1 MRVATV
7 TLNPAVDRQ
16 LIVPNFE
23 VNQLHRL
30 TGPESSAMTPGGK
43 GINVAMLLDVLGI
56 SVVAMSIL
64 AGYTGRILEEELRRL
79 HPRITT
85 NFVYTSGETRENIAI
100 VDPIKDTITEINSS
114 GPKVDEKTMDV
125 FLKRYI
131 MTLSRVNTVVISG
144 SVPPGV
150 SAGYCMDLVR
160 RAKQQKKTVIVE
172 GIGRFFEEVVRN
184 DCPHVVRP
192 DLRRTQT
199 VFDRS
204 LETLEDYVELA
215 KEFIRLGAEAAV
227 ISYQV
232 VSDIVATK
240 EGVWVFTSKEK
251 VEKSHLFGTGDAFV
265 AGIVYGI
272 DRGLSYYEALKYGMA
287 AAIAET
293 KYVEK
298 SALSISEIE
307 KYLDAFEVRS
317 AV

>member
-16 LIVPNFE
+16 LIVSNFE

-30 TGPESSAMTPGGK
+30 SGPESSAMTPGGK

-56 SVVAMSIL
+56 PVVAMSIL

-85 NFVYTSGETRENIAI
+85 NFVYTSGETRENITI

-114 GPKVDEKTMDV
+114 GPEVDEKTMDI

-150 SAGYCMDLVR
+150 STGYCIDLVH
-160 RAKQQKKTVIVE
+160 RAKQQKKTVVVE
-172 GIGRFFEEVVRN
+172 GIGRLFEEVVRS

-192 DLRRTQT
+192 DLRKTQT
-199 VFDRS
+199 VFGKS
-204 LETLEDYVELA
+204 LETFEDYVELA
-215 KEFIRLGAEAAV
+215 REFIKLGAEATI
-227 ISYQV
+227 ISYRV

-251 VEKSHLFGTGDAFV
+251 VEKSHLLGTGDAFV
-265 AGIVYGI
+265 AGTVYGI

-298 SALSISEIE
+298 SALSLSEIE
-307 KYLDAFEVRS
+307 KHLDVFEVRN
-317 AV
+317 VV

>member
-7 TLNPAVDRQ
+7 TLNPALDRQ
-16 LIVPNFE
+16 LIVSNFE

-30 TGPESSAMTPGGK
+30 SGPESSIITPGGK
-43 GINVAMLLDVLGI
+43 GINVAMLLDVLEVP
-56 SVVAMSIL
+56 VVAMGIL

-85 NFVYTSGETRENIAI
+85 NFVYTSGETRENITI

-114 GPKVDEKTMDV
+114 GPEVDEKTLGI

-150 SAGYCMDLVR
+150 DSGYCLDLVS
-160 RAKQQKKTVIVE
+160 RAKHAGKTIVME
-172 GIGRFFEEVVRN
+172 GIGGFFEETVKNV
-184 DCPHVVRP
+184 CPHVVRP

-199 VFDRS
+199 IFGRS
-204 LETLEDYVELA
+204 LDTLDDYIQLA
-215 KEFIRLGAEAAV
+215 RDFLDFGAEAVV
-227 ISYQV
+227 ISYHI
-232 VSDIVATK
+232 VSDVVATK
-240 EGVWVFTSKEK
+240 EGVWLFTSKEK
-251 VEKSHLFGTGDAFV
+251 VEKSHLLGTGDAFV

-272 DRGLSYYEALKYGMA
+272 DKGLNYFDALRYGMA

-293 KYVEK
+293 KHVEK

-307 KYLDAFEVRS
+307 KHLNAFEMEKKV
-317 AV
+317 